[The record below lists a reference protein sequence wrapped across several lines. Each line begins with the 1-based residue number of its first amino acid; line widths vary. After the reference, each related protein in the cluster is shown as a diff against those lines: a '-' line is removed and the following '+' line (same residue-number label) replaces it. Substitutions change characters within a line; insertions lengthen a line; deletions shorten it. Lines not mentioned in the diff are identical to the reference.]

1 VVAEHG
7 YATLSAV
14 PFKPGFWNG
23 LVTPVCYDLK
33 ARTAEPPD
41 ACRASNA
48 LARRA
53 RDISRL
59 VVVDDLQDRLRGE
72 P

>member
-1 VVAEHG
+1 VHAFG
-7 YATLSAV
+7 
-14 PFKPGFWNG
+14 
-23 LVTPVCYDLK
+23 DLQH
-33 ARTAEPPD
+33 EPRD
-41 ACRASNA
+41 ACRTTDAI
-48 LARRA
+48 ARRA